1 MNFSL
6 SVRIIWRLQTV
17 LLYYIY
23 LIKWML
29 KHILKEQ
36 VCLLLISDINILKNY
51 LDLGKKWFNV
61 KADTII

>member
-29 KHILKEQ
+29 KQILKEQ
-36 VCLLLISDINILKNY
+36 VCILLISGINILNNY
-51 LDLGKKWFNV
+51 LDLGKKWFHV

>member
-29 KHILKEQ
+29 KQILKEQ
-36 VCLLLISDINILKNY
+36 VCLLLISGINILKNY